1 MLHILLVAAGGAT
14 GALSR
19 YSLTNI
25 IKFFFYE
32 SFYAT
37 FCINLIGSFL
47 IGYLISLG
55 YAKNYSDYFIKYFLI
70 IGFLGSFT
78 TFSAFSYEALDLLL
92 SKKTF
97 FSLLYIL
104 FSVVSC
110 ITAVYIGFN
119 INKLWLRFLKLMKIK
134 TSD

>member
-1 MLHILLVAAGGAT
+1 MIKIILIALGGSL
-14 GALSR
+14 GALIRFFLVNAS
-19 YSLTNI
+19 NI
-25 IKFFFYE
+25 FFSSGFYG
-32 SFYAT
+32 T
-37 FCINLIGSFL
+37 LIVNIVGSFF

-55 YAKNYSDYFIKYFLI
+55 YHKFFSENFIKYFLI

-97 FSLLYIL
+97 FSFLYIL

-119 INKLWLRFLKLMKIK
+119 INKI
-134 TSD
+134 